1 LRFLRFSL
9 LTYTGTDGAMM
20 LKMRRYRFVLLAGL
34 SVLSIAVR
42 GKAAEGDSWWLVSP
56 ELLKHAKLEIV
67 WQAELLF
74 DKGENLSDLHIL
86 GNRIYALSNR
96 NYIVSLDREK
106 GRVIFERSFG
116 AVGLRVVGLK
126 LYNDELFS
134 IVGSELVEVNPEFG
148 TERGTRLLEF
158 GAVCPPARN
167 SSNFYLSGTDGR
179 MHTLRAD
186 DKVQIFEVAADN
198 DSMIT
203 SIIADENY
211 ILFGTEGG
219 NVVSITPDG
228 PIRLWQFDAAG
239 SIAGPVIRDRES
251 LFFASK
257 DTNVYRIDM
266 IDNMSGREFVWKYQ
280 TAAMLDRAPRVT
292 PEVVYQHVLYEG
304 LSAINRESGNLMWE
318 VPGGMDLLVEAAG
331 KAYVIA
337 QGRLVVMDN
346 KKLRRLYSVNFSGIS
361 NYAANTADSKIYIAN
376 KAGRIACLKPVE

>member
-1 LRFLRFSL
+1 MRFSLFSL

-20 LKMRRYRFVLLAGL
+20 LKMRRYRFLLLVGLLVLN
-34 SVLSIAVR
+34 IAAR
-42 GKAAEGDSWWLVSP
+42 GIAAKGDSWWLVSP

-74 DKGENLSDLHIL
+74 DQGENLRDLHIL

-96 NYIVSLDREK
+96 NYIVSLDRGK
-106 GRVIFERSFG
+106 GGVIFERSFG
-116 AVGLRVVGLK
+116 TIGLRVVGLK

-148 TERGTRLLEF
+148 TERSTRLLEF

-186 DKVQIFEVAADN
+186 DKVQLFEVAADN
-198 DSMIT
+198 GSMIT

-219 NVVSITPDG
+219 NVVSITPNG

-239 SIAGPVIRDRES
+239 GIAGPIIRDGDS

-257 DTNVYRIDM
+257 DTNVYRVDM
-266 IDNMSGREFVWKYQ
+266 VDISKREFVWKYQ

-292 PEVVYQHVLYEG
+292 PEVVYQHVLYQG
-304 LSAINRESGNLMWE
+304 LSAINRESGKLMWE
-318 VPGGMDLLVEAAG
+318 VPGGMDLLVETAG
-331 KAYVIA
+331 KAYVIGK
-337 QGRLVVMDN
+337 GRLVVMDN
-346 KKLRRLYSVNFSGIS
+346 KKAKRLYSVNFAGIS
-361 NYAANTADSKIYIAN
+361 NYVVNMADSKIYIAN